1 MKPKFKIYKMLDST
15 SSAEYWSFINVEQ
28 EDDEFIECVQEKE
41 ISKDKLT
48 ELFDSEDDLGKSVL
62 FESLLEL
69 VEINEEIAV
78 KKFKEELKDKIKNS
92 KISMN
97 IDTEYYDG
105 CRYAIKEIL
114 KLLEE

>member
-1 MKPKFKIYKMLDST
+1 MNKCCIKEREKI
-15 SSAEYWSFINVEQ
+15 I
-28 EDDEFIECVQEKE
+28 
-41 ISKDKLT
+41 
-48 ELFDSEDDLGKSVL
+48 
-62 FESLLEL
+62 
-69 VEINEEIAV
+69 
-78 KKFKEELKDKIKNS
+78 EELKEKIKNS